1 MNTYLKLAVRTLLVL
16 TAVVVSTHSALARI
30 GEARKEIDQR
40 YGEGK
45 RSDYQRLAGAET
57 IKYHFNNF
65 QVEVVFH
72 DHKAIWEI
80 FQRQDRLIEAED
92 YQMLLTANDG
102 DGRTWHYDR
111 LNHRWERSGNPL
123 YIAYLWPGHED
134 YFCIEDVKA
143 CEAIQNRT
151 APDLKGF

>member
-1 MNTYLKLAVRTLLVL
+1 MNTSLKQAVRTLLVL

-30 GEARKEIDQR
+30 GETRKEIDQR

-80 FQRQDRLIEAED
+80 FQRQDRLIEADAEQRRD
-92 YQMLLTANDG
+92 QSEGILI
-102 DGRTWHYDR
+102 W
-111 LNHRWERSGNPL
+111 W
-123 YIAYLWPGHED
+123 
-134 YFCIEDVKA
+134 
-143 CEAIQNRT
+143 
-151 APDLKGF
+151 